1 MNFMIFLQK
10 EEIFIEVFVF
20 MLYKFLLNV
29 YFSHNSY
36 SLNYRLL
43 YIYLFDDLYMISDW
57 KVIYDIKNNI
67 PIINGIVI

>member
-43 YIYLFDDLYMISDW
+43 YIYLFDDLYMISD
-57 KVIYDIKNNI
+57 
-67 PIINGIVI
+67 